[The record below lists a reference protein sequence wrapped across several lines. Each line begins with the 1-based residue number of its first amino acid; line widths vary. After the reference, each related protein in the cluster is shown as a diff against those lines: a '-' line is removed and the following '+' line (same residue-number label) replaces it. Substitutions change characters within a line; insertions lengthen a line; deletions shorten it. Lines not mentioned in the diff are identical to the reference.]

1 LVRLFEIKNYP
12 ELNLKLRITRSSIS
26 VNKVSETWTLTLV
39 ILAVRLTREVALDLK
54 ERREEKEEAGGD

>member
-1 LVRLFEIKNYP
+1 
-12 ELNLKLRITRSSIS
+12 LKLRITRSSIS